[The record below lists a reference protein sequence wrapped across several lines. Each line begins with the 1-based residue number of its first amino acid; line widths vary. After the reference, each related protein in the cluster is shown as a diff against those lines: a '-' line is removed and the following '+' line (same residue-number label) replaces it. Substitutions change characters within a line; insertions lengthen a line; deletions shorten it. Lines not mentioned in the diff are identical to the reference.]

1 MKNILSKL
9 FIFATGAAA
18 GSLVTYH
25 FVKSRCEQEANEV
38 IKEMK
43 EYYTHKYDGPQQS
56 EPCEDKSEE
65 IDSDTESK
73 TDIAVEDYHET
84 LVEAGYTTYNK
95 IRKEEV
101 EKVEKPYVIMPEE
114 FGEIDGYETISL
126 TLYADGVLT
135 DDFDDPI
142 EDVEHTVGK
151 DSLTHFGQYED
162 DSVFVRNDRLK
173 CDYEI
178 LADYRNYSAVVSSK
192 SRVTGD

>member
-1 MKNILSKL
+1 MKNILSKI
-9 FIFATGAAA
+9 FIFATGAAV
-18 GSLVTYH
+18 GSLVTYRL
-25 FVKSRCEQEANEV
+25 VKSRCEQQADEV

-43 EYYTHKYDGPQQS
+43 EYYIHKYDGPQQA
-56 EPCEDKSEE
+56 EPSMG
-65 IDSDTESK
+65 DTE
-73 TDIAVEDYHET
+73 TPAEEVAEPTIEDYRET
-84 LVEAGYTTYNK
+84 LVEAGYTNYSK

-151 DSLTHFGQYED
+151 DSLDHFGEYED
-162 DSVFVRNDRLK
+162 DSVFVRNDRLR

-178 LADYRNYSAVVSSK
+178 LMDTRKYSSITSSK
-192 SRVTGD
+192 SRLTED